1 MRFKKMK
8 LMLFLF
14 VTFSI
19 LAKSNAQDFGTK
31 RIPFERQGL
40 IIVKLELEGKLLR
53 LAFSTASTHSMV
65 SNEFRS
71 MVPNIEPPSGVD
83 VGTGIIQLERFE
95 TTGLSFGSNS
105 TNQDTHV
112 YLADFSKMSEAAGWK
127 IDGILSPLDFL
138 HSRALAIDFD
148 KSRLYFPEKPSV
160 PAHWKSLELEQDA
173 SKYLYLKLFEHE
185 APFCINTS
193 LEEGL
198 YLEPVLFEKLV
209 ASGAVTNVYEYSTV
223 SFQGE
228 SVIRQGTL
236 ESIEIGGSKLTRVP
250 IVENETNEIGL
261 ELLRRFNWCIDPQKN
276 IVSLNPNNA
285 FHEPFLQNRSGVV
298 LRWRSNSLIVEKI
311 RPLSPAFY
319 AGIQV
324 GDVVQRVDD
333 IKCQGEI
340 KYTVVKRLSDP
351 EDSSVEFEID
361 REGQVLH
368 LQLELKDRR
377 DWK

>member
-1 MRFKKMK
+1 MRFRKMK

-14 VTFSI
+14 ITFSI

-95 TTGLSFGSNS
+95 TTGFSFGSNS

-112 YLADFSKMSEAAGWK
+112 YLADFSKISESAGWK

-148 KSRLYFPEKPSV
+148 KNRMYYPETPSV
-160 PAHWKSLELEQDA
+160 PAHWKSLPLERDA
-173 SKYLYLKLFEHE
+173 NKYLYLKLFENE
-185 APFCINTS
+185 APFRINTS
-193 LEEGL
+193 KEKAISF
-198 YLEPVLFEKLV
+198 EPVLFEKLV
-209 ASGAVTNVYEYSTV
+209 ASGIVTNLYEVNSV
-223 SFQGE
+223 NLQGE
-228 SVIRQGTL
+228 SVTRRGL
-236 ESIEIGGSKLTRVP
+236 LDSIEIAGSKLTRVP
-250 IVENETNEIGL
+250 IAENETNEIGL
-261 ELLRRFNWCIDPQKN
+261 ELLRRFNWCIDPKRA

-285 FHEPFLQNRSGVV
+285 FHEPFLRNRSGLVFI
-298 LRWRSNSLIVEKI
+298 WRSNSLIVEEI
-311 RPLSPAFY
+311 IPQSPAFY
-319 AGIQV
+319 AG
-324 GDVVQRVDD
+324 
-333 IKCQGEI
+333 
-340 KYTVVKRLSDP
+340 L
-351 EDSSVEFEID
+351 
-361 REGQVLH
+361 
-368 LQLELKDRR
+368 
-377 DWK
+377 